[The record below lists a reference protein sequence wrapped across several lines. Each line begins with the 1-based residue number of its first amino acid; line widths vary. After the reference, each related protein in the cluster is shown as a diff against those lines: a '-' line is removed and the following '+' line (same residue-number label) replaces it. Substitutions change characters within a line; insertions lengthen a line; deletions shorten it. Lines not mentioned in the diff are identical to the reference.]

1 MSAWLSAWSV
11 TYVVHSTLMTAAVW
25 IAARWIRSASV
36 RDTLW
41 KLALVGGIVT
51 ATIQM
56 SIPVERFLP
65 ETAPRRITVPMPLPA
80 AQPAPA
86 LQSETRVELRD
97 VQPSAPARK
106 LPLLP
111 TAWAALTALLIARIV
126 VGRSRFLATIR
137 ERVEILSGA
146 DRALVDRL
154 AERAGLE
161 RAVRLTESASVRSPL
176 AMLGWEIVVPA
187 GVLSGMTDEQRE
199 TILAH
204 ELAHLQRRDPLWLAL
219 AEGVKAI
226 LCFQPLNWLVQ
237 AKMKEMAEFLCDDAA
252 VLQTGNRK
260 ALAETLAALA
270 ASVSAPVPAV
280 AAMAEG
286 GSHLIARVTRVL
298 RASGRP
304 DSPLRLHVRL
314 LLAVV
319 IVVSTAAFAP
329 GITMI
334 VASSKALGSKP
345 NNHFADGVLY
355 RSFHGPD
362 GDTNVQFEAHDAW
375 ISDDAAD
382 VRFDTRDGYVRAK
395 QVSRRGP
402 VREVEIKAGRN
413 LEPVRRYTVDGVET
427 PWSDEA
433 RRVIASAFGPS
444 TEHAASADT
453 SKTHTWN
460 ATIEYTGT
468 RDGAPLHIQIRA
480 KDVRYRD
487 SGEVILDEGSS
498 LWVEEVVG
506 DRQLSFDLRKG
517 QNRFHS
523 ENHPEMTNEDR
534 VEWLRDMLR
543 KHAQLPRKVID
554 SLTHI

>member
-1 MSAWLSAWSV
+1 MSAWSV
-11 TYVVHSTLMTAAVW
+11 TYLVHSTLMIAVVW
-25 IAARWIRSASV
+25 IAAYWIRSASV

-56 SIPVERFLP
+56 SVPVERFLP

-80 AQPAPA
+80 APPAPA
-86 LQSETRVELRD
+86 LQSETRIELRD
-97 VQPSAPARK
+97 VPPSAPARK

-111 TAWAALTALLIARIV
+111 TVWAALTALLIARIV
-126 VGRSRFLATIR
+126 VGRNRFLQTIR

-154 AERAGLE
+154 AERAGLA
-161 RAVRLTESASVRSPL
+161 RAVRLTESGSVRSPL

-187 GVLSGMTDEQRE
+187 GVLSGMTGEQRE

-204 ELAHLQRRDPLWLAL
+204 ELAHLQRRDPLWLTL

-237 AKMKEMAEFLCDDAA
+237 AKMKETAEFLCDDAA

-270 ASVSAPVPAV
+270 VSVSTPVPAV

-314 LLAVV
+314 LLAIVV
-319 IVVSTAAFAP
+319 VVSTAAFAP
-329 GITMI
+329 GITMV
-334 VASSKALGSKP
+334 VASSKALGGKP
-345 NNHFADGVLY
+345 NNHFADGVLN
-355 RSFHGPD
+355 RSFRGPD

-375 ISDDAAD
+375 ISDDARD

-395 QVSRRGP
+395 EVSEHGP
-402 VREVEIKAGRN
+402 VREVEIKAGRS

-427 PWSDEA
+427 AWCDDA
-433 RRVIASAFGPS
+433 RRIIASAFGPS
-444 TEHAASADT
+444 TEHAASTDT

-460 ATIEYTGT
+460 ATIEFTGA

-498 LWVEEVVG
+498 LWVLESVG
-506 DRQLSFDLRKG
+506 NQTLSFDLRKG

-534 VEWLRDMLR
+534 VEWLREMLR